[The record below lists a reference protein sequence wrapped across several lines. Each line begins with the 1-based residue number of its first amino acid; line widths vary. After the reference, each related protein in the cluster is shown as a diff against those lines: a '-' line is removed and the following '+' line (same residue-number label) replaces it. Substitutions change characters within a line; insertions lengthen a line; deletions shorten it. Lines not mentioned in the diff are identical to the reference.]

1 MATLPFVPAE
11 SLSKDE
17 LITLYKHLKLPRMI
31 EERMLS
37 LLRQGKLSKWFSGI
51 GQEAISVGTVSALND
66 DDYLFP
72 MHRNLGVFTTRG
84 VELKQLFRQLMGK
97 DGGFTR
103 GRDRS
108 FHFGIPEHHIIGM
121 ISHLG
126 AMLPVANGVGLAHQ
140 LKGEK
145 RVAVAFT
152 GDGATSEGDF
162 HEALNLAAVWKLPVI
177 FMIEN
182 NGYGLSTPVDE
193 QYACKRLADRGLGYG
208 IEGLQIDGNDV
219 LKVRKTVR
227 YAAKKARNGDGPTL
241 IEALTFRMR
250 GHEEASGIKYVP
262 KALFEEWAERDP
274 IQQFEGFLETEKF
287 LDVGQR
293 ETIETEITERI
304 KEAVDDALSAPL
316 PSSELLA
323 EVADVF
329 YPAETTVHPAQGA
342 QSEKRYVDAIKD
354 ALEQEMENDER
365 VVIMGQDIA
374 EYGGVFK
381 ITEGFLDKFGTE
393 RVRNTP
399 IIESG
404 AIGAAMGLALEGFKP
419 IVELQ
424 FADFVSC
431 GFNQIVNNLAK
442 THYRWNTPLNVTLRL
457 PSGGGVGAGP
467 FHSQNPEAWFFHVP
481 GLKLLAPATPY
492 DAKGSIKAALD
503 DPNPVL
509 IFEHKGLYRS
519 LREMIPDAPY
529 AIEIGKAA
537 IKREGRDLSIISYG
551 QGVHWALELAA
562 DFEKEGVGI
571 EVVDLRSILP
581 WDKETVLASVRKT
594 NRALVLHEANLTGGI
609 GGEIAATISE
619 EAFQFLDAPVSR
631 IASLDTPVPF
641 NPQLEK
647 KIYWPVSRLPQKVAA
662 LLAY

>member
-11 SLSKDE
+11 SLSKDQ
-17 LITLYKHLKLPRMI
+17 LITLYRNLKLPRMI

-51 GQEAISVGTVSALND
+51 GQEAISVGAVSAIKD

-126 AMLPVANGVGLAHQ
+126 AMLPVANGVGVAFQ
-140 LKGEK
+140 LKKEK

-162 HEALNLAAVWKLPVI
+162 HEALNLAAVWQLPVI
-177 FMIEN
+177 FIIEN
-182 NGYGLSTPVDE
+182 NGYGLSTPVSE

-208 IEGLQIDGNDV
+208 VEGLQIDGNDI
-219 LKVRKTVR
+219 LKVHETIK
-227 YAAKKARNGDGPTL
+227 YAADKARNGGGPTL

-250 GHEEASGIKYVP
+250 GHEEASGTKYVP
-262 KALFEEWAERDP
+262 KALFEDWAKRDP
-274 IQQFEGFLETEKF
+274 ILKFENLLRAEKF
-287 LDVGQR
+287 LD
-293 ETIETEITERI
+293 TTEQERI
-304 KEAVDDALSAPL
+304 EIELKGQIREAVDDALNAPL
-316 PSSELLA
+316 PSSERSR

-329 YPAETTVHPAQGA
+329 FPAPSTTVSPSGA
-342 QSEKRYVDAIKD
+342 LSEKRYVDAVKD
-354 ALEQEMENDER
+354 ALEQEMESDQR
-365 VVIMGQDIA
+365 IVIMGQDIA

-381 ITEGFLDKFGTE
+381 ITEGFLEKFGAD

-419 IVELQ
+419 VVELQ

-442 THYRWNTPLNVTLRL
+442 THYRWNTSLNVTLRL

-481 GLKLLAPATPY
+481 GLKLLAPATPS
-492 DAKGSIKAALD
+492 DAKGLLKAAID

-509 IFEHKGLYRS
+509 IFEHKALYRS
-519 LREMIPDAPY
+519 VREMVPDERY
-529 AIEIGKAA
+529 SVEIGKALV
-537 IKREGRDLSIISYG
+537 KREGTDLSIVTYG
-551 QGVHWALELAA
+551 LGVHWALDLAN
-562 DFEKEGVGI
+562 DLSTEGIDI
-571 EVVDLRSILP
+571 EVVDLRSLLP
-581 WDKETVLASVRKT
+581 WDKNTVLESVRKT

-609 GGEIAATISE
+609 GGEVAATISE

-631 IASLDTPVPF
+631 VASIDTPVPF
-641 NPQLEK
+641 NAELEK
-647 KIYWPVSRLPQKVAA
+647 KIYWPLSDLPQKVKA